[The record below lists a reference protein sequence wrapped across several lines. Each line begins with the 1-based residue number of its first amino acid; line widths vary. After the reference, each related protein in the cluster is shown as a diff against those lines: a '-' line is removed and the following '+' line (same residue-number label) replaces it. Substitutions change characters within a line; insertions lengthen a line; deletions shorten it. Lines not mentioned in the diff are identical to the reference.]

1 MLPLEG
7 VLFIPSLIVAPVVLI
22 GVYFWRRK
30 ANYARWWPV
39 AVGICVMLTIVFTVQ
54 VLSKPL
60 YSQRSHSPQ
69 NPGDFSASPSLILA
83 VFLVETGVVVPAF
96 PVLIGL
102 ALMPPSGKKRVPI
115 ICLLY
120 VALLAGLVGQ
130 KHVRYVTDY
139 QQAKPGYRQVP

>member
-1 MLPLEG
+1 
-7 VLFIPSLIVAPVVLI
+7 
-22 GVYFWRRK
+22 
-30 ANYARWWPV
+30 
-39 AVGICVMLTIVFTVQ
+39 MLTIVLTAQ

-96 PVLIGL
+96 PVLIEL
-102 ALMPPSGKKRVPI
+102 ALMPPSGKRVPI